1 MPAIGS
7 GWRGMVQVPRLLVTG
22 ASGQLGCELLARGRA
37 RGWAVLGRT
46 RADLDISDRD
56 AVLREVAD
64 AGAEAV
70 LNAAAY
76 TAVDLAEQER
86 ERAFAVNAAGPG
98 HLAEACAAHGLP
110 LIHVST
116 DYVFDGT
123 KTGAYREDDPV
134 APINVYGA
142 SKEAGERAVREALPA
157 HVILRT
163 SWVYSSHGRNFVR
176 TMRQLAAER
185 DTLKVVADQHGCPT
199 SAADLAEAMLDVADG
214 LARGAAGHGTF
225 HFAGAGVTSWHGFA
239 AAVMDDCLPPGQ
251 TRPLL
256 VPIATTAFP
265 RPAARPANSV
275 LDCRLIGQV
284 WGITPR
290 PWREALADV
299 GRELGAGG

>member
-1 MPAIGS
+1 
-7 GWRGMVQVPRLLVTG
+7 MV
-22 ASGQLGCELLARGRA
+22 
-37 RGWAVLGRT
+37 
-46 RADLDISDRD
+46 
-56 AVLREVAD
+56 
-64 AGAEAV
+64 
-70 LNAAAY
+70 NAAAY

-86 ERAFAVNAAGPG
+86 DRAFAVNADGPR

-123 KTGAYREDDPV
+123 KPGAYLEDDPV

-163 SWVYSSHGRNFVR
+163 SWVYSAHGRNFVL

-185 DTLKVVADQHGCPT
+185 DDAERGGGP
-199 SAADLAEAMLDVADG
+199 ARLAHLRRRIWPRRMLDDG
-214 LARGAAGHGTF
+214 QRPRPAGPTGYGTF
-225 HFAGAGVTSWHGFA
+225 HYRRRRRHHLARLRRGGDGAVPAAG
-239 AAVMDDCLPPGQ
+239 
-251 TRPLL
+251 
-256 VPIATTAFP
+256 
-265 RPAARPANSV
+265 PAARRRWCRSRPPTSRARRRGPRNSV

-284 WGITPR
+284 WGIRPR

-299 GRELGAGG
+299 GRELAARPVKEGSSP